1 MPHPNLT
8 IGFFLCAVLCSKVLL
23 SSWHE
28 SWALFFTPHL
38 VFDVVVV
45 CNHKMLSSSIQY
57 LHTLDNSFKL
67 NMGCAECGCAIRKV
81 WKINLILMDHLFFS
95 LPFFLS
101 HALLLNIVSDMTLL
115 HGDHPLTTASLVHF
129 VNFTGATRRKFEFP
143 RVFCQKTMF
152 SMLSQC
158 LL

>member
-28 SWALFFTPHL
+28 SWALFFIPHL

-45 CNHKMLSSSIQY
+45 CNHKMLSSSIRY

-81 WKINLILMDHLFFS
+81 WKINLILMDHLFF
-95 LPFFLS
+95 FFTF
-101 HALLLNIVSDMTLL
+101 LLVPCFAFKHRFWHD
-115 HGDHPLTTASLVHF
+115 LTSWWPPTHYS
-129 VNFTGATRRKFEFP
+129 FP
-143 RVFCQKTMF
+143 RAFCQLYRCYEKEVWI
-152 SMLSQC
+152 SSC
-158 LL
+158 LLSKDHA